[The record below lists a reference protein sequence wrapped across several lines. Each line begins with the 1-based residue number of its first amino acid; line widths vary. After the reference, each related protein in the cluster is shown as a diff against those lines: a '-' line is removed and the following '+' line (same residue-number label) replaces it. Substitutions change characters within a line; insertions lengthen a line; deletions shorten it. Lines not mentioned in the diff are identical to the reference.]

1 MLDLCSKCGSIL
13 KVREGKYSSELGTNK
28 VFFTQEIMCDN
39 KQCENNQI
47 VIDTV
52 KHEMN

>member
-1 MLDLCSKCGSIL
+1 MDLCPICLGLL
-13 KVREGKYSSELGTNK
+13 KTKEGAYSSELGTNK
-28 VFFTQEIMCDN
+28 VIFTQLKACDN
-39 KQCENNQI
+39 KQCSNCDV